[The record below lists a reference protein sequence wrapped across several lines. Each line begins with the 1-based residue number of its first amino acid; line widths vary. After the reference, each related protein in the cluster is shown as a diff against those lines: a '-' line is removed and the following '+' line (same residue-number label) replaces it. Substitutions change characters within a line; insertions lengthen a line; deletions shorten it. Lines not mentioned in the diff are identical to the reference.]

1 MPNHDPYNLQRF
13 LDAQH
18 GVYGQAERE
27 LRAGRK
33 ETHWMWFVFPQI
45 KGLGQSAMA
54 HKYAILT
61 LGEAKAYLA
70 HPVLG
75 ERLRACTRLV
85 TSLKDTT
92 AEAIFGYPDC
102 LKFHSSLTLF
112 AQAAGEDRTFMDAL
126 TKYFRSELDAQTIDR
141 L

>member
-1 MPNHDPYNLQRF
+1 MPNQDPYHLQRF
-13 LDAQH
+13 LDAQR
-18 GVYGQAERE
+18 GLYGQAERE

-45 KGLGQSAMA
+45 EGLGHSAMA
-54 HKYAILT
+54 HKYAIQT

-75 ERLRACTRLV
+75 ERLRACTRIV
-85 TSLKDTT
+85 TSLNDTT

-112 AQAAGEDRTFMDAL
+112 AKAAGDDRTFMDAL
-126 TKYFRSELDAQTIDR
+126 AKYFRSEPDAQTIDR